1 MTNRLTRRGF
11 QSSLVATGLLASLS
25 PTRSAIGTP
34 AEEPS
39 PNEPTPNGPSPI
51 KPARQYRVGIIGA
64 TGRGDYGHAVD
75 VPFTRLPN
83 VEVVACADANPQGLA
98 KAIERLRPQKSYA
111 DYHEMLSKES
121 LDLVAIC
128 PRWIDQHFEML
139 SAAAQANCHVY
150 MEKPFCPSLVE
161 CDKIRKDFD
170 AKNLKLAIAHTGQ
183 YSPVLATVLEL
194 VRHGAIGEVLELRG
208 RGKED
213 HRGGAEDLWVLGSHI
228 FALMRS
234 FAQGDPIRC
243 SARIEVQGQ
252 AIRKEHVVDGNEGL
266 GPLAGDHVQ
275 AHYTF
280 PNGISGSFGSRKSM
294 AANPSRFA
302 LQVFG
307 SKGVL
312 EIESGYLAPAYI
324 LQDGSWSPG
333 RSGKKWEK
341 VTSAGIGLDE
351 PIQDGTYQAG
361 HLAAIA
367 DLMLAIENQREPKC
381 SLGDALGITEMILAT
396 FESQRVGHEIALP
409 LESRV
414 HPLTLLG

>member
-1 MTNRLTRRGF
+1 MNNHFNRRGF
-11 QSSLVATGLLASLS
+11 QSSLVATGLLASLQ
-25 PTRSAIGTP
+25 PTRSALGQLAFNP
-34 AEEPS
+34 AQ
-39 PNEPTPNGPSPI
+39 NELAQNELAQKEQTR
-51 KPARQYRVGIIGA
+51 KYRVGIIGA

-75 VPFTRLPN
+75 VPFTKLPN
-83 VEVVACADANPQGLA
+83 VEIVACADANPQGLA
-98 KAIERLRPQKSYA
+98 KATERLGPKKSYA
-111 DYHEMLSKES
+111 DYKEMLGKET

-139 SAAAQANCHVY
+139 AAAAQANCHVY
-150 MEKPFCPSLVE
+150 MEKPFCRSLLE
-161 CDKIRKDFD
+161 CDQIRKDFE
-170 AKNLKLAIAHTGQ
+170 AKNLKLAIAHTGL
-183 YSPVLATVLEL
+183 YSPVLDTSLKL
-194 VRHGAIGEVLELRG
+194 IRQGAIGEVLELRA

-243 SARIEVQGQ
+243 SAKISHQGQ
-252 AIRKEHVVDGNEGL
+252 PIRKEHVVDGNEGL
-266 GPLAGDHVQ
+266 GPLAGDDVQ
-275 AHYTF
+275 ALYTF
-280 PNGISGSFGSRKSM
+280 PNGIRGSFGSRKSM

-341 VTSAGIGLDE
+341 VTSAGIGLEE
-351 PIQDGTYQAG
+351 PIKEGTYEAG
-361 HLAAIA
+361 HLAAIG

-381 SLGDALGITEMILAT
+381 SLRDALGITEMILAT
-396 FESQRVGHEIALP
+396 FESQRAGQEIALP
-409 LESRV
+409 LESRI